1 MHMLFKHL
9 IWLFFVMESEVD
21 LRVHLCVGTCA
32 ILFSQCILLRFL
44 HIYGSSSSLENYLI
58 VYINWVVKVWWK
70 TTTRIWC
77 YWYFIRIWY
86 FECDGCDGPSS
97 LVIPDASLDL
107 LSVNSHIQQP
117 CLLHILHYSL
127 ALIFLHLRIFY
138 GIVWKWKHRW
148 GQIRKRE
155 FWY

>member
-58 VYINWVVKVWWK
+58 VYINWVVKVW
-70 TTTRIWC
+70 
-77 YWYFIRIWY
+77 
-86 FECDGCDGPSS
+86 
-97 LVIPDASLDL
+97 
-107 LSVNSHIQQP
+107 
-117 CLLHILHYSL
+117 
-127 ALIFLHLRIFY
+127 
-138 GIVWKWKHRW
+138 
-148 GQIRKRE
+148 
-155 FWY
+155 